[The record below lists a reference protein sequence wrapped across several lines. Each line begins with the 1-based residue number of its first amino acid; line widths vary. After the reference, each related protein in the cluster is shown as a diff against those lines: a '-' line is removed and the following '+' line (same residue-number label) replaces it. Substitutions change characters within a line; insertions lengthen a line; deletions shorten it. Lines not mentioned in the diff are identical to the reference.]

1 MRILLNTYN
10 EIQHMFILPTVIIV
24 PISEISCYRGGY
36 SADGVLKAAIT
47 VLYDAMS
54 VEGLLAT

>member
-1 MRILLNTYN
+1 MKLS
-10 EIQHMFILPTVIIV
+10 MFILPTVIIV
-24 PISEISCYRGGY
+24 PISEISYYRGGY
-36 SADGVLKAAIT
+36 SANGVLKAAIT